1 MEIAH
6 VCRLYWSWCTAPGCC
21 VERNQMSFM
30 KSSCHRRTEGELCG
44 PCLSNSN
51 RQAASKMHFQA
62 LMNYEAEA
70 WLCLTLGCWLWVIGP
85 LSLLQWVSSRWGCQ
99 VQPDNLASI
108 LLLNLLPGISRWR
121 EATQKEQWP
130 QSLDKVLSLAQPFFR
145 CVTSTVFSRAQLPH
159 LSI

>member
-1 MEIAH
+1 MSDPGLLA
-6 VCRLYWSWCTAPGCC
+6 VSYRSLKSAP
-21 VERNQMSFM
+21 MSF
-30 KSSCHRRTEGELCG
+30 
-44 PCLSNSN
+44 
-51 RQAASKMHFQA
+51 FQ
-62 LMNYEAEA
+62 
-70 WLCLTLGCWLWVIGP
+70 
-85 LSLLQWVSSRWGCQ
+85 RGCQ